1 MFLSWIECS
10 QDLLELNS
18 EIGKINILKESDP
31 LLPVLPSPDIPEE
44 PLADGLTTPP
54 VTPLHPPLAFL
65 KEERWLFSPPPV
77 IPVIP
82 TQSEVKSSSN
92 SLDTTE
98 NLIPHD
104 TVREKKSTALRKR
117 ATYPESLTI
126 LSEEHLPRKRIRS
139 NTVAA
144 PLDHSIQGTSKPSTS
159 IGIEHFGVHP
169 ILLVRPVTLPAG
181 SEPIIWHLPSLLQI
195 VSHPTPD
202 LVKRLTTS

>member
-1 MFLSWIECS
+1 MDCS
-10 QDLLELNS
+10 QDLLELDS
-18 EIGKINILKESDP
+18 EISKINILKESDP

-54 VTPLHPPLAFL
+54 VTPLHSPHAFL

-77 IPVIP
+77 MPVIH
-82 TQSEVKSSSN
+82 TQSEVKLSSS

-98 NLIPHD
+98 NLTPHD

-117 ATYPESLTI
+117 AAHPKSLT
-126 LSEEHLPRKRIRS
+126 LPSEEHPPRKRIRS

-144 PLDHSIQGTSKPSTS
+144 HLDHSIQGTSKPSTL
-159 IGIEHFGVHP
+159 IRIEHFGVHP
-169 ILLVRPVTLPAG
+169 ILLVRPVTLPVG
-181 SEPIIWHLPSLLQI
+181 SEPIIWHPPSLLQT

-202 LVKRLTTS
+202 LVR